1 MPHHDEFGSSL
12 ESMFPNLDEGA
23 DMPALELF
31 GDFGGGPTFRQAPA
45 PFTETHLVTVFH
57 CYECQSC
64 YSHYPIGSTY
74 AIRRLHHSRNSC
86 IEYQSILP
94 DLYGFFDH
102 LPKAFKNYTQSV
114 PFCLACAEKE
124 GFLDLNAEDI

>member
-12 ESMFPNLDEGA
+12 ESMFPNLDEDA

-31 GDFGGGPTFRQAPA
+31 GDFGGGPTFRQTPS
-45 PFTETHLVTVFH
+45 PFTETHLVALFTVH
-57 CYECQSC
+57 ICLQCASSTSEAQS
-64 YSHYPIGSTY
+64 Y
-74 AIRRLHHSRNSC
+74 AVRRLHHSRNSC
-86 IEYQSILP
+86 VEYQSILP
-94 DLYGFFDH
+94 YLYGVFDH